1 MSQELTANI
10 SLRKQEI
17 TTRYI
22 EELDKHLADLKAGLL
37 ETSLEINDFADLLF
51 ITPTHLSDTIKDVL
65 GKSPCNVYEEKLI
78 KLSKEL
84 LLNTNKTISEI
95 AVTLTYDP
103 SNFTK
108 FFKRFAGMTPKEF
121 RNQHLI
127 KLVRESEKV
136 TI

>member
-1 MSQELTANI
+1 MPQQLTANI

-17 TTRYI
+17 ATRYL
-22 EELDKHLADLKAGLL
+22 EELDKHLADMKAGLL

-65 GKSPCNVYEEKLI
+65 GKSPCSVYEDKLI

-84 LLNTNKTISEI
+84 LLQTKKSISEI

-108 FFKRFAGMTPKEF
+108 FFKRFEGITPKEF
-121 RNQHLI
+121 RNRHLV
-127 KLVRESEKV
+127 KLTQELENVAV
-136 TI
+136 

>member
-1 MSQELTANI
+1 MPQELTANI

-17 TTRYI
+17 ATRYL
-22 EELDKHLADLKAGLL
+22 EELDKHLADMKAGLI

-65 GKSPCNVYEEKLI
+65 GKSPCSVYEEKLI

-84 LLNTNKTISEI
+84 LLHTKKSISEI

-108 FFKRFAGMTPKEF
+108 FFKRFESITPKEF
-121 RNQHLI
+121 RNRHWLN
-127 KLVRESEKV
+127 
-136 TI
+136 

>member
-17 TTRYI
+17 ATLYL
-22 EELDKHLADLKAGLL
+22 EELDKHLADMKAGLL
-37 ETSLEINDFADLLF
+37 ETSLEVNDFAALLF

-84 LLNTNKTISEI
+84 LLHTNKSISGI

-108 FFKRFAGMTPKEF
+108 FFKRFEGITPKEF
-121 RNQHLI
+121 RNRHLV
-127 KLVRESEKV
+127 KLARESQ
-136 TI
+136 TAAI

>member
-1 MSQELTANI
+1 MPQELTANI

-17 TTRYI
+17 ATRYM
-22 EELDKHLADLKAGLL
+22 EELDKHLADMKAGLL

-84 LLNTNKTISEI
+84 LLNTNKTIAEI

-108 FFKRFAGMTPKEF
+108 FFKRFEGITPKEF
-121 RNQHLI
+121 RNQHLV
-127 KLVRESEKV
+127 KLIRESEEV